1 MGTIGLQWGQPLPA
15 ATRCVGVSQKTMTTD
30 ATELL
35 PFLHSLPLF
44 RGLSAQD
51 MRVLVSEAHHRIFQI
66 EQLIFYQDEPGAT
79 CHIIIQGR
87 VRVFVIG
94 EDGRELSMRIL
105 GPGEIV
111 GEMALFEN
119 LPRSANVVSL
129 DETHTLEFDQE
140 ALLRCLRRCPA
151 LALSLL
157 QAMSARLRHTTEE
170 AEGLASLPVPDRL
183 LRRLQQ
189 LAHGSGVRVQDG
201 IRIALPMTQQELAT
215 LVGTSRESI
224 NRALV
229 KLRQQGY
236 VRLEGGWIILLDA
249 A

>member
-1 MGTIGLQWGQPLPA
+1 MGTIGIQWNRLPGTMSTN
-15 ATRCVGVSQKTMTTD
+15 TRTCRDNAMTDTI
-30 ATELL
+30 ELL
-35 PFLHSLPLF
+35 PLLHPLPLF
-44 RGLSAQD
+44 RGLSAQE
-51 MRVLVSEAHHRIFQI
+51 MRILLAEARHHIFQT
-66 EQLIFYQDEPGAT
+66 EQLIFSQDEAGET
-79 CHIIIQGR
+79 CHIIIRGR
-87 VRVFVIG
+87 VRIFVIG

-119 LPRSANVVSL
+119 LPRSANVISL
-129 DETHTLEFDQE
+129 EETHTLELDQE

-157 QAMSARLRHTTEE
+157 QALSARLRHTTEE
-170 AEGLASLPVPDRL
+170 AEGLASQPVPERL
-183 LRRLQQ
+183 LKRLQS
-189 LAHGSGVRVQDG
+189 LANGSGVRIHDG

-229 KLRQQGY
+229 RLRQQGLI
-236 VRLEGGWIILLDA
+236 RTEGGWIILLD
-249 A
+249 